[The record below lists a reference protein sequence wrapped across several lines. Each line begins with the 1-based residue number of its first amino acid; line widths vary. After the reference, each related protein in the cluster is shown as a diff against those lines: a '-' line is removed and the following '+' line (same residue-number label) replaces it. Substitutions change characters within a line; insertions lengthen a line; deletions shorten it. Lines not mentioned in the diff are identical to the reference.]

1 MIQTINVMEVY
12 TKEILFPGEPS
23 ILLLTY
29 PFEEY
34 LFDLPHTS
42 HGEKTLRVQDGS
54 MDLLSGSPLQLIF
67 WKLPAVEF
75 GCCIKE
81 KYQLSKKKK
90 RLFTYSSFSNPED
103 DNIFSK
109 FNLNNMVALF
119 LHLTKMISSITGND
133 TSDRKKIRC
142 KLARGENRAVTIP
155 FRIRNF
161 RKANCY
167 TGIMILLQFHHLISK
182 WLAAFLPI
190 MKSVLFDL

>member
-1 MIQTINVMEVY
+1 MIQTINVMEVHQ
-12 TKEILFPGEPS
+12 KEILFPGEPS

-54 MDLLSGSPLQLIF
+54 MDLFSGSPLQLIF

-90 RLFTYSSFSNPED
+90 RLFTYSSFSNCTSVRGQIINFKWN
-103 DNIFSK
+103 NISQEIVEAERIQ
-109 FNLNNMVALF
+109 L
-119 LHLTKMISSITGND
+119 SSLSQTW
-133 TSDRKKIRC
+133 KIFT
-142 KLARGENRAVTIP
+142 EI
-155 FRIRNF
+155 
-161 RKANCY
+161 
-167 TGIMILLQFHHLISK
+167 
-182 WLAAFLPI
+182 
-190 MKSVLFDL
+190 

>member
-34 LFDLPHTS
+34 LFNLPHTS
-42 HGEKTLRVQDGS
+42 HGEKTLKVQDGS
-54 MDLLSGSPLQLIF
+54 MDLFSGSILQLIF

-90 RLFTYSSFSNPED
+90 AIYILLLFQLYICERADYKFQMKQHITRDCRSRENPAVFIKPDVKDIYRNIKQYYSS
-103 DNIFSK
+103 
-109 FNLNNMVALF
+109 
-119 LHLTKMISSITGND
+119 H
-133 TSDRKKIRC
+133 
-142 KLARGENRAVTIP
+142 
-155 FRIRNF
+155 
-161 RKANCY
+161 
-167 TGIMILLQFHHLISK
+167 
-182 WLAAFLPI
+182 
-190 MKSVLFDL
+190 